1 MQRFPRQSSGAS
13 SARGSYSRPV
23 SHSSG
28 GTSDINSRLP
38 TPVQQGRPGAGAHP
52 KGITFDSSLTTKNRV
67 TFLTEAARSASKGKQ
82 KPSRRPRPLLSDG
95 DQLVPLK
102 PERQERASPDEDLA
116 HLATNLLPGLHAAL
130 KGDMDETARYRG
142 GMPGVWEM
150 ITDNAM
156 AEVANQRK
164 RLAKEAY
171 DAEVAEATKSLVQ
184 GPTTRPSFARPSLAK
199 SLESYKLEEKAVEE
213 TAPMYQ
219 TLVILV
225 FHAACNPLS
234 LSDLHVMRRAK
245 AAVETF
251 VKEKAAVIGGLVVPI
266 SSAKLQKSTGP
277 KFRTLPFTVRLE
289 AAQKVIETAEMNHW
303 LAVDGCEEGCLARA
317 PGVHQA
323 SCSTG
328 LMQYLREYTRSRLY
342 NMNYDTAV
350 ISVRMEDTLSGNAFR
365 HEPLALRLPEDAF
378 GMGISQEIG
387 SRAENSLTRTDRIVV
402 EVPKQARSEE
412 LLGAAIMALLQDGPQ
427 TNNDDTL
434 KRFLGVN
441 AQEFLCQWVAKAK
454 GDQRPRAD
462 FFRQISSAR

>member
-1 MQRFPRQSSGAS
+1 MQRYQRQRYSGAS
-13 SARGSYSRPV
+13 SARGSRGAV
-23 SHSSG
+23 SQSSA

-38 TPVQQGRPGAGAHP
+38 TPVQPGRPGVGALP
-52 KGITFDSSLTTKNRV
+52 RGISLDTSLATKNRV
-67 TFLTEAARSASKGKQ
+67 TFSAEAARSASKGKQ
-82 KPSRRPRPLLSDG
+82 KQSRRPRSLLSDAE
-95 DQLVPLK
+95 QLVPLK
-102 PERQERASPDEDLA
+102 PEKQELASPDEAPPDLA
-116 HLATNLLPGLHAAL
+116 HLATNLLPGLHASL
-130 KGDMDETARYRG
+130 KGDLDETARYRG

-150 ITDNAM
+150 ITDNAT
-156 AEVANQRK
+156 AEVANERK
-164 RLAKEAY
+164 RLASEAHA
-171 DAEVAEATKSLVQ
+171 AEVAEATQSLVQ
-184 GPTTRPSFARPSLAK
+184 APPTRNSFTRPTLARG
-199 SLESYKLEEKAVEE
+199 LENYKLEERTAEE
-213 TAPMYQ
+213 HVSLYQ

-277 KFRTLPFTVRLE
+277 KFQTLPFAVRLE

-317 PGVHQA
+317 PG
-323 SCSTG
+323 S

-350 ISVRMEDTLSGNAFR
+350 IQVRMEDTLSGNALR
-365 HEPLALRLPEDAF
+365 DEPLVLRLPEDAF
-378 GMGISQEIG
+378 GMGISQDVG
-387 SRAENSLTRTDRIVV
+387 SIAENPLKNTDRIIV

-427 TNNDDTL
+427 TSNDDTL
-434 KRFLGVN
+434 KRFLGVK

-454 GDQRPRAD
+454 GDQRPRGD
-462 FFRQISSAR
+462 FFRR